1 LSHILSSSQ
10 NPKEPAV
17 SDAVNVG
24 EADFSAQVLQ
34 SATPVLV
41 DFWAPWCGPCRMVGP
56 IVDKVAKDMKGR
68 LKVVKL
74 NTDESPSIAG
84 KYEVSSIPSLI
95 LFKGGEPVDRIV
107 GYVPERQIVMT
118 IEKHLKPVA

>member
-1 LSHILSSSQ
+1 M
-10 NPKEPAV
+10 

-24 EADFSAQVLQ
+24 EADFNTQVLQ

>member
-1 LSHILSSSQ
+1 MSHA
-10 NPKEPAV
+10 EH
-17 SDAVNVG
+17 VG
-24 EADFSAQVLQ
+24 EANFNVEVLQ
-34 SATPVLV
+34 SPTPVLV
-41 DFWAPWCGPCRMVGP
+41 DFWAPWCGPCKMVGP
-56 IVDKVAKDMKGR
+56 IIDKVAHDMKGR

-107 GYVPERQIVMT
+107 GYVPERQILMT
-118 IEKHLKPVA
+118 VGSESTP